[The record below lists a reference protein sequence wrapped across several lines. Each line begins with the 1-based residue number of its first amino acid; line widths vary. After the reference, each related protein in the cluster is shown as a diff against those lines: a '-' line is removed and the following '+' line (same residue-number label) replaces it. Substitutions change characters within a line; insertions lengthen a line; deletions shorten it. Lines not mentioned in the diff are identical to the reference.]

1 MASSS
6 LKALLL
12 TRVAVGVGPALG
24 REQDCCKGGT
34 DVTGAERIPDSG
46 LHWGLTQLTD
56 RGRTFLFSM
65 GVRPLVWTGFV
76 GRE

>member
-1 MASSS
+1 M
-6 LKALLL
+6 
-12 TRVAVGVGPALG
+12 GVGPALG

-56 RGRTFLFSM
+56 FRVLNGSET
-65 GVRPLVWTGFV
+65 LVWADFV